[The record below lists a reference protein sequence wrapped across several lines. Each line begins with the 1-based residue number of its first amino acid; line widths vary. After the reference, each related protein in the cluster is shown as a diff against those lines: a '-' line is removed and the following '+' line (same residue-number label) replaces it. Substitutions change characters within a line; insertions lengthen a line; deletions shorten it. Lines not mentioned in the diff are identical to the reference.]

1 MFTLAIL
8 CNLHTLAHLIQYYKE
23 NNEIIF
29 NFQITKMRLKV
40 KYILKVI
47 ELISIDI
54 ITQAVMSNF
63 GFLTNK
69 INVGEWHLKMEW
81 SESWFKKTLNREY
94 CGELMKTCQIKNKNW
109 WWRRW
114 NLFWKDLDGGIKYK
128 AMNEE
133 GRQTENC
140 FHDWLSLGVLGR

>member
-1 MFTLAIL
+1 
-8 CNLHTLAHLIQYYKE
+8 
-23 NNEIIF
+23 
-29 NFQITKMRLKV
+29 MRLKV

-81 SESWFKKTLNREY
+81 SES
-94 CGELMKTCQIKNKNW
+94 
-109 WWRRW
+109 
-114 NLFWKDLDGGIKYK
+114 
-128 AMNEE
+128 
-133 GRQTENC
+133 
-140 FHDWLSLGVLGR
+140 

>member
-1 MFTLAIL
+1 LFTLAIL

-81 SESWFKKTLNREY
+81 SES
-94 CGELMKTCQIKNKNW
+94 
-109 WWRRW
+109 
-114 NLFWKDLDGGIKYK
+114 
-128 AMNEE
+128 
-133 GRQTENC
+133 
-140 FHDWLSLGVLGR
+140 